1 MTLDLGDLTDLGAG
15 LLIQGGNYLK
25 IKKKATGWLCSCA
38 AIVYWVFR
46 SHSTGFAMQEF
57 WHMVSFLMASF
68 GYLTW
73 RRGGQK

>member
-1 MTLDLGDLTDLGAG
+1 MTLDLGDVTDLMAG
-15 LLIQGGNYLK
+15 CLIQVGNYLK
-25 IKKKATGWLCSCA
+25 IRKKATGWACSCV

-73 RRGGQK
+73 VRNNK